1 MFKNKAAK
9 RRYVSAPITAISR
22 YLKGVNRKM
31 IHTTTNET
39 LKKRLNPNDLGTIT
53 WTISI
58 PTIIKLVDTLI
69 LMALLVAIASTYSF
83 SVSGIVKHGQK
94 LLAYLYL
101 FEIAERIAAVAEQR
115 YPRAKMATAF
125 P

>member
-1 MFKNKAAK
+1 M
-9 RRYVSAPITAISR
+9 
-22 YLKGVNRKM
+22 
-31 IHTTTNET
+31 
-39 LKKRLNPNDLGTIT
+39 
-53 WTISI
+53 
-58 PTIIKLVDTLI
+58 LVDTLI

-115 YPRAKMATAF
+115 YPRAKMAAKIIVDGFVECSTLIREVAF
-125 P
+125 CLLLSMS